1 MKSAGRPNVKL
12 MTSKRFDSFM
22 KRLRE
27 ATTILSQSS
36 LAKNLSISRAA
47 ITQAKKNDSIPIKWI
62 IELSRMHNL
71 NPDWLEKG
79 AGQKNLSQNNYHL
92 IFQEVPKVKAIL
104 SAGGGSFE
112 TVPEIEEYY
121 SFRKDWLRKKGQ
133 PKEMVLMSIFGNSM
147 EPELKDGDT
156 VLIDQSQKAVLSG
169 AIYAVGFD
177 DAIVVKRLEQRSKE
191 LVLLSENERYPIM
204 RFKDEEM
211 SHVRILGK
219 VIWVCREMN

>member
-1 MKSAGRPNVKL
+1 MPSE
-12 MTSKRFDSFM
+12 RFDSFI

-27 ATTILSQSS
+27 ATIITSQAS
-36 LAKNLSISRAA
+36 LAKTLSISRAA

-62 IELSRMHNL
+62 TELSRLFNV

-79 AGQKNLSQNNYHL
+79 TVSKVLSQNIYHE
-92 IFQEVPKVKAIL
+92 IFLQVPKIKARL

-112 TVPEIEEYY
+112 TEPEIKEFY
-121 SFRKDWLRKKGQ
+121 SFRKDWLSKKG
-133 PKEMVLMSIFGNSM
+133 KARDMVLMDIFGNSM
-147 EPELKDGDT
+147 EPELKEGDT
-156 VLIDQSQKAVLSG
+156 VLIDQSQKAVLAG

-177 DAIVVKRLEQRSKE
+177 DTIVVKRLEKRPKE

-204 RFKDEEM
+204 RFRDEEM
-211 SHVRILGK
+211 DNVRIIGK